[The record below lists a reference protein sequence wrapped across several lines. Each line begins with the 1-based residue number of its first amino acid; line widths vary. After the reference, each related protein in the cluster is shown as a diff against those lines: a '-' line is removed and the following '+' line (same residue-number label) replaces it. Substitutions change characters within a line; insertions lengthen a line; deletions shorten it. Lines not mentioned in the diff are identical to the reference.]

1 MSEEMKPNTC
11 ESCAGNAGEPASR
24 SIAWRPL
31 IFVAGSVLFAVGAG
45 RFVVAHHFGFMD
57 ALHCVLAVVPA
68 GLLLLVFAYVVDHS
82 RLASV
87 PLLFVAGLLVFSSPV
102 FDVALGL
109 AVMGAA
115 AGHALREWKDEKHLR
130 EFAPWL
136 EGENCERK

>member
-1 MSEEMKPNTC
+1 MKPNTC

-31 IFVAGSVLFAVGAG
+31 I
-45 RFVVAHHFGFMD
+45 
-57 ALHCVLAVVPA
+57 
-68 GLLLLVFAYVVDHS
+68 
-82 RLASV
+82 
-87 PLLFVAGLLVFSSPV
+87 FVAGLLVFSSPV